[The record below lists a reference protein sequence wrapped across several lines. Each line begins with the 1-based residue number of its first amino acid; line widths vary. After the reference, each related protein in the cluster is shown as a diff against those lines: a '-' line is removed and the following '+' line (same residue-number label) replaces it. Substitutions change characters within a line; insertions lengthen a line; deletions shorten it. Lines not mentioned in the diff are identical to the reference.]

1 MNANANDT
9 TNDTP
14 RPSPNPFV
22 VPGSARAE
30 PKSTI
35 DTHQAGPVPS
45 TTESRRQGS
54 RNPFVWVVPN
64 KPTSTG
70 QEGNLDNESNP
81 MRLDSEPDSQ
91 SHDHGDPPT
100 LVIPQRTNNDARTR
114 TGQPRRTIPEQSHPN
129 PKTKTEGPSIP
140 RRTIPTGVDY
150 SGLLDDHD
158 DDDRTSVNGHSEEWQ
173 PIEDGTPWPGGTG
186 DDDDHVTGDD
196 ETPFVL
202 NGVLRVD
209 ETGGRDDAQL
219 GDPLSRVS
227 TRPHGGDGDQPM
239 TTNPRRSN
247 VTVSDSVSYA
257 MDSSR
262 LREGVQIG
270 TVKRELLD
278 YNPKAPKARRTHKKQ
293 PRLPF
298 SPQIP
303 KILDFLSRWRIG
315 TTVQLARVAGW
326 RDSNE
331 GRLVKKLRAY
341 DEVGF
346 IRETDLYAGPKIW
359 TATEHG
365 AELGSHP
372 WLGGVKRVSEINPM
386 SQSHSFGLSSIASW
400 LLCPGDD
407 TPNILGLDP
416 DEWTQVRGEI
426 KAGTAYVLSE
436 KEYRSAYASIRTL
449 GRGLIPAEYRHGFI
463 GYGGHENP
471 ITGAWREWAR
481 SYKNGAST
489 LADSPELLACD
500 PEFMGANMW
509 MWIIWGN
516 SVWNPKVL
524 ETRAGQEVDLDDL
537 SWAGRDGESRLL
549 AGYRHLGYV
558 PIEERVDY
566 ASNKPVLNKAL
577 GDRFALWD
585 HLPDLIIARRR
596 TDDGYADPQS
606 IAIELELSAKTPE
619 AYARTMAAYG
629 SQLGQTLYRKVIWL
643 VPSKTIAVQIRAGA
657 SQVGMILGEDYEIVP
672 FVTSNEASVIKRSFY
687 SGADILPGRWTK
699 RGTIEPTMDGRSI
712 PLA

>member
-9 TNDTP
+9 P
-14 RPSPNPFV
+14 RSPFM
-22 VPGSARAE
+22 VPGPGRAE

-35 DTHQAGPVPS
+35 DTHQALPH
-45 TTESRRQGS
+45 TRDTESRRQES
-54 RNPFVWVVPN
+54 MIHNPFRWVVPN
-64 KPTSTG
+64 GSVTG
-70 QEGNLDNESNP
+70 AESNP
-81 MRLDSEPDSQ
+81 TTHVSSPDPQ
-91 SHDHGDPPT
+91 SHDHGDPQSH
-100 LVIPQRTNNDARTR
+100 VIPQRTDNDALS
-114 TGQPRRTIPEQSHPN
+114 GPDQPRRLN
-129 PKTKTEGPSIP
+129 PGMRAVYPTTEGHSIP
-140 RRTIPTGVDY
+140 SYSKASGPT
-150 SGLLDDHD
+150 SGYVRLLEDHD
-158 DDDRTSVNGHSEEWQ
+158 TLTEDGGDDDPFILNGHSEDEAI
-173 PIEDGTPWPGGTG
+173 PP
-186 DDDDHVTGDD
+186 DDDS
-196 ETPFVL
+196 FNR
-202 NGVLRVD
+202 NGGLRVD
-209 ETGGRDDAQL
+209 ETDGDSDATL
-219 GDPLSRVS
+219 GDATRVS
-227 TRPHGGDGDQPM
+227 TGSHGGDGDQPM

-278 YNPKAPKARRTHKKQ
+278 YRPKARRT
-293 PRLPF
+293 PRPASRLPF

-303 KILDFLSRWRIG
+303 KILDFLTRWRLG

-331 GRLVKKLRAY
+331 QRVFKKLRGY

-346 IRETDLYAGPKIW
+346 IRETNIYAGPKIW

-365 AELGSHP
+365 AERGFHP
-372 WLGGVKRVSEINPM
+372 WLGGVKASEINPM

-400 LLCPGDD
+400 LLCPWDT
-407 TPNILGLDP
+407 TPNILGLSP

-436 KEYRSAYASIRTL
+436 KEYRSAYASLRTL

-463 GYGGHENP
+463 GYGGHKNP

-524 ETRAGQEVDLDDL
+524 EDRAGQEVDLDDL
-537 SWAGRDGESRLL
+537 SWAGRDGESRLR
-549 AGYRHLGYV
+549 AEFRRYGYV
-558 PIEERVDY
+558 PIEERLDF
-566 ASNKPVLNKAL
+566 ASNKPLLNREL
-577 GDRFALWD
+577 GDAFALWD
-585 HLPDLIIARRR
+585 HLPDMIIARRR
-596 TDDGYADPQS
+596 TNDGYADPQS
-606 IAIELELSAKTPE
+606 IAIELELSAKTPD
-619 AYARTMAAYG
+619 AYARTMASYG
-629 SQLGQTLYRKVIWL
+629 SPLGQTLYRKVIWL
-643 VPSKTIAVQIRAGA
+643 VTSKTIADKIRAGA
-657 SQVGMILGEDYEIVP
+657 SQVGMILGEDYDIVP
-672 FVTSNEASVIKRSFY
+672 FVTSNEVSVIKRSFY

-699 RGTIEPTMDGRSI
+699 RGTIEPCEAGGRSI